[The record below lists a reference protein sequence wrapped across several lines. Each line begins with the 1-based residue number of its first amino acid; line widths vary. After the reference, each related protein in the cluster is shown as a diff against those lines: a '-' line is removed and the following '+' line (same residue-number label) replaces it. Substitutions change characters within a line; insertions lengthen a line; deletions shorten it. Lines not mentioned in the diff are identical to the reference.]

1 MSYRYVNNNAP
12 KIVKMLYPTCR
23 AYFVNFT
30 NSCCLLNSADIS
42 RANRSCFSHCVHDG
56 SYISLSVDSYIVLF
70 RGSRMSKK
78 KAMMSSFEIFFN
90 GVQLVIFRT
99 RGTAEATFE

>member
-1 MSYRYVNNNAP
+1 
-12 KIVKMLYPTCR
+12 
-23 AYFVNFT
+23 
-30 NSCCLLNSADIS
+30 
-42 RANRSCFSHCVHDG
+42 
-56 SYISLSVDSYIVLF
+56 
-70 RGSRMSKK
+70 MSKK